1 MIFGQLVGLLAAG
14 VAFMAALAVVPL
26 VRRFALAFDVVDR
39 PGGRK
44 TQRQPVPLLGG
55 AGVLIA
61 AVAGIAVA
69 SMCLLRDQPTGM
81 AGTGRVLLGGGLM
94 FAIGLIDDWFKDR
107 IGPLPKFVCQF
118 IAVVLLFSPQY
129 LRLMSGEATAG
140 NVVHLFAITLWF
152 LTVVNAVNFVDNMNG
167 LCAGLSTISLLV
179 GLFGLSQSQDVRYAV
194 VAGGLGGAL
203 LGFLPYNYPKARLY
217 LGDAGS
223 HLAGYFLAVLSLEFT
238 AGFMS
243 GGARLLGIDAFV
255 PAMLVLGLPLF
266 DLLFSVVRRA
276 MEGRPVFHGDA
287 RHLSHRLVGA
297 GLDAPSAVLLL
308 WGVHLILT
316 AWGVI
321 AIGQTPLARYAM
333 VAVVLVFLGILSGI
347 LVRVERA
354 RNPQQAPVDETPVP
368 PDEPVAAL
376 PADKRRPA

>member
-1 MIFGQLVGLLAAG
+1 M
-14 VAFMAALAVVPL
+14 
-26 VRRFALAFDVVDR
+26 
-39 PGGRK
+39 
-44 TQRQPVPLLGG
+44 
-55 AGVLIA
+55 
-61 AVAGIAVA
+61 
-69 SMCLLRDQPTGM
+69 
-81 AGTGRVLLGGGLM
+81 
-94 FAIGLIDDWFKDR
+94 
-107 IGPLPKFVCQF
+107 
-118 IAVVLLFSPQY
+118 
-129 LRLMSGEATAG
+129 
-140 NVVHLFAITLWF
+140 
-152 LTVVNAVNFVDNMNG
+152 
-167 LCAGLSTISLLV
+167 
-179 GLFGLSQSQDVRYAV
+179 